1 MNFIKFASL
10 LVLLTFFSGCAQL
23 GGTYFKRSYISIK
36 DANDE
41 TVGTMLVWE
50 ADTSAAIL
58 FESGRAC
65 MQTALAVKTT
75 EMEAKAKISDA
86 LLNLSQTAA
95 TVASS
100 QQAANEP
107 LADVTGSIK
116 EAARLLTTTTERTAF
131 LNIGKFYLCQIAA
144 NNSLTQD
151 QAEQLASSLIKSA
164 ASMNS
169 N

>member
-1 MNFIKFASL
+1 MNLIK
-10 LVLLTFFSGCAQL
+10 LTFLLAFFVTMSGCAQL
-23 GGTYFKRSYISIK
+23 GGTYFKKSYISIK
-36 DANDE
+36 DSSDK

-75 EMEAKAKISDA
+75 EMEAKAKISEA

-95 TVASS
+95 SVASS

-131 LNIGKFYLCQIAA
+131 LNIGMFYLCQIAA
-144 NNSLTQD
+144 NDSLTQE
-151 QAEQLASSLIKSA
+151 QAEQLAGSLIESA